1 MNNTK
6 NTVLIISDNA
16 EGIEAL
22 ADIFKEKYNI
32 LTACGKNEAYNILHS
47 KGNNI
52 NAAILNYASEEERN
66 RILQRIAEDFKSIS
80 IVAVIPDAESENR
93 VTELGAADCIISPI
107 NASVAEKRIEGVL
120 CRSELRAMREENR
133 RLKKDAESEIHLSS
147 LMDNV
152 PGGIAIIE
160 TDGITASCTY
170 YNNALL
176 KLFHMKS
183 SEFLSEFDN
192 EAKSEWLKTFIE
204 KSVKSSKVNF
214 SFCIEMKSRG
224 LVTQND
230 EQKYQW
236 IRVSASGIGR
246 IGGRSVMYCIF
257 IDVNEE
263 KHQEQ
268 LAHDKD
274 KELLENEE
282 RIENIMNNTPGALVV
297 CEENDNGDLRVVY
310 CSRGLAEI
318 MGYDDYESFLAK
330 LIEAPTAGTDNP
342 DEVSSFKRALGVAAV
357 TGTSVEQEFRC
368 RGYNGRPIWVMM
380 RGKLMCGEKG
390 RTTVYGFINDITK
403 EKEYEQELKIS
414 VYYDA
419 LTGLYNRNAFYSNA
433 KSLLKDNPNTVYL
446 AMRFNIGSFKLIND
460 IMGRETGDKVL
471 IMVADVLRDLIP
483 ECGLYA
489 RFFADQFSI
498 MIPEG
503 EIEPE
508 IILGT
513 IKREVTEKNIV
524 PHDIQCYVG
533 IYRIT
538 DRETSIEDICDRA
551 AIACRSISGSFNQS
565 VAYYDERMREEM
577 LEEQEICDE
586 AHRAIANNEFCIY
599 YQSVYGIK
607 AKKFVSAEALV
618 RWNHPEKGLIS
629 PGKFIPVFEKNG
641 FIAELDMYVLE
652 QVCKYQ
658 KKRRDLGLEPFP
670 ISVNISRMSLYNPK
684 LFDIINNLTK
694 RYGVDP
700 KYFRIE
706 ITESAYNDNPAQLL
720 ETVKKL
726 RDRSYPVLMD
736 DFGSGYSSLNTLK
749 DIPIDMLKLDMKFM
763 QDFEKNGR
771 VGTIVTSVARMSKWL
786 NLPMLAEGVET
797 KEQYDFL
804 ESIGCSYI
812 QGYLFAKPSSEETFT
827 DLIAKG
833 SVTIN
838 DYSIE
843 TYGIDD
849 DINQLLGNNGLVSKL
864 IGSVFGGLGIYELN
878 EDSLEVIR
886 VNEGYMQ
893 IMGYTPDD
901 FTGEHYNIWDKLHP
915 DDVDKSK
922 SACLEALKTGN
933 AVRATVR
940 RYNRN
945 GELLYLEGIH
955 RRLGGSDENPIFCIA
970 FNDITDRIKN
980 DRIIKQANDRIK
992 GILDATGA
1000 IVVDVDAAN
1009 TTAFCSGD
1017 IDEYGL
1023 DSEKLISLI
1032 KSDRGLSELV
1042 HPDHKE
1048 EMLKF
1053 HNARATERISMEA
1066 MLKSSDGKYRWSR
1079 FTKKCSFD
1087 EDGKLLRIMG
1097 IINDIDAEKR
1107 NAIALEET
1115 RNQVEL
1121 AMANIDAGI
1130 IFFEMNNATLKSKI
1144 KFSNKSFWKILG
1156 KSEPD
1161 PNFNFIDLIRKGISK
1176 QKAAEIGSRTAK
1188 KETNRFAFRLNRE
1201 DGSTA
1206 WIELICT
1213 PTNAN
1218 SGSISS
1224 HMIILTDI
1232 TERYLNESRLEA
1244 IVSNYNGG
1252 LALVSRSSGEIT
1264 LSYAND
1270 KFFRIFNVDAA
1281 NKNEKEFKE
1290 TLLRIIDYRYGSTDM
1305 EINTED
1311 NKIRVVKAHA
1321 FEFES
1326 GVKNEENY
1334 VVTADDVT
1342 LKRREAV
1349 NRIAERSAYA
1359 STGLYDEVF
1368 KIDYKE
1374 RTSVIVYNRLGKGK
1388 VENAKPVNLEYITGE
1403 WIEKNVHPED
1413 RVKMTELLTEPMINA
1428 DFTDMYAQV
1437 RFKNRYSAGKSDK
1450 YVPYGMSIVKSGTD
1464 TCMLFTKDL
1473 ERIDDSHSSAEIAE
1487 MSRLYRLVAEQ
1498 THTTV
1503 IEYDHIT
1510 GKTTSSPSL
1519 KLFAAGSFTEEQ
1531 LSKKENYSQ
1540 GFIVHPDDLSKFKKY
1555 IENLGKAKSPD
1566 SLTLRLKMADGSYK
1580 WCRITVSLTK
1590 NTNGKI
1596 IKSLSTI
1603 NIVHDEVE
1611 ARRKAEEADLLMRKT
1626 IRHIPMGIGIYKLD
1640 GDALTPLYVS
1650 DNTRKIF
1657 GLDDAA
1663 NKVDPNIQRFFV
1675 KNSSLIPGT
1684 ENEFTAECRRSNGS
1698 SFWISSKY
1706 TVKEENGEIIVY
1718 SALDDVT
1725 EKILAQHKQ
1734 SVKDRMYQ
1742 MLLNEAGTMIF
1753 YYDTDKDELTY
1764 HRPTGEEKDEHI
1776 VIDELTKNTD
1786 KLLLLAKDDRKKFIA
1801 ALLRLAKN
1809 NAESTEELV
1818 VHIYAGGLPR
1828 HFKCFFKSICDK
1840 NGKVNQIIG
1849 KIDDVDDEV
1858 AKYEAVRTKAMY
1870 DSLCIDIYNKSTTEE
1885 LIRAKLSG
1893 ARSGAL
1899 IMIDVDDFKSINDRL
1914 GHMFGD
1920 EFLKSFA
1927 AAIKKE
1933 FRDSDVVGRYGG
1945 DEFCIFIGQVT
1956 SDAAEKKC
1964 NQLLEKLSKIEI
1976 PEIGSVKSSIGVA
1989 AVTEDNCEYRQ
2000 LLNQADS
2007 ALYIAKNLGKNQ
2019 VAVFDPHVM
2028 SAGSYRRDEDQTR
2041 DNGNVVLSS
2050 NPEGFSSLILR
2061 IFSAL
2066 YSDPNVENGINKMM
2080 ALVGETFDV
2089 SRVYI
2094 FEDNEDGTIC
2104 SNTFE
2109 WCNNGVN
2116 PEIENLRSVS
2126 YERDLGGCYRD
2137 NFNDDNIFYCHDIN
2151 TLIPLQREMLS
2162 VQGIKSMLQCAIMD
2176 GGVFKGYIGFDEC
2189 RSNRFWTQEQID
2201 ALVFIS
2207 KVISVFLMRDR
2218 SKKQAIN
2225 EKVKEK

>member
-1 MNNTK
+1 MNNRK
-6 NTVLIISDNA
+6 KTVLIISDNT
-16 EGIEAL
+16 EKIDFL
-22 ADIFKEKYNI
+22 SDIFREKYNV
-32 LTACGKNEAYNILHS
+32 LTACEKVEAFNILCAR
-47 KGNNI
+47 GNNI
-52 NAAILNYASEEERN
+52 DVVLLNYEPEEEGN
-66 RILQRIAEDFKSIS
+66 RILRRIAEDFKSVSVI
-80 IVAVIPDAESENR
+80 AVMPDAESENKIIG
-93 VTELGAADCIISPI
+93 LGAADCISGPFS
-107 NASVAEKRIEGVL
+107 ASAAEKRVENVL
-120 CRSELRAMREENR
+120 CQRELQEVREENR
-133 RLKKDAESEIHLSS
+133 RLKRNSELEIHLSA

-160 TDGITASCTY
+160 TDGSGAACTY

-183 SEFLSEFDN
+183 TEFLSEFDKEN
-192 EAKSEWLKTFIE
+192 KSEWLKTFIE
-204 KSVKSSKVNF
+204 KSAKGGKVNY
-214 SFCIEMKSRG
+214 SFCIEINRHG
-224 LVTQND
+224 LVLQND
-230 EQKYQW
+230 EQKNQW
-236 IRVSASGIGR
+236 IHVSASGTGR
-246 IGGRSVMYCIF
+246 SRGRSVMYCVF
-257 IDVNEE
+257 LDVNEE
-263 KHQEQ
+263 KRHEQ
-268 LAHDKD
+268 LVQDED
-274 KELLENEE
+274 QRLLENEE
-282 RIENIMNNTPGALVV
+282 RIEKIMNNAPGALVL
-297 CEENDNGDLRVVY
+297 CEADENGDLRVVY
-310 CSRGLAEI
+310 CSKGLSDIMGSNDYEKYLAE
-318 MGYDDYESFLAK
+318 
-330 LIEAPTAGTDNP
+330 LIEAPTARTDNP
-342 DEVSSFKRALGVAAV
+342 DEVSSFRRAMGVAAV
-357 TGTSVEQEFRC
+357 TGTYVEQEFRC
-368 RGYNGRPIWVMM
+368 RDYNGSLIWVMM
-380 RGKLMCGEKG
+380 RGKLMRGEKG
-390 RTTVYGFINDITK
+390 ITTVYGFINDITK

-419 LTGLYNRNAFYSNA
+419 LTGLYNRSAFYSNA
-433 KSLLKDNPNTVYL
+433 KAMLDENPDTVYL
-446 AMRFNIGSFKLIND
+446 TMQFNIGSFKLIND

-489 RFFADQFSI
+489 RFFADHFAI

-513 IKREVTEKNIV
+513 IKREVTEKEII
-524 PHDIQCYVG
+524 PHDIQCYIG
-533 IYRIT
+533 IYKIT
-538 DRETSIEDICDRA
+538 DRETSIENICDRA
-551 AIACRSISGSFNQS
+551 SIACSSIAGSFNQS

-577 LEEQEICDE
+577 LEEQEICDQ
-586 AHRAIANNEFCIY
+586 AHKAILNNEFCIY

-607 AKKFVSAEALV
+607 DKKFVSAEALV

-658 KKRRDLGLEPFP
+658 KKRRELGLEPFP

-684 LFDIINNLTK
+684 LFDIINDLTK
-694 RYGVDP
+694 RYGIDP
-700 KYFRIE
+700 RYFRIE
-706 ITESAYNDNPAQLL
+706 ITESAYNDNPSQLL
-720 ETVKKL
+720 ETVNKL
-726 RDRSYPVLMD
+726 RERSYPVLMD

-812 QGYLFAKPSSEETFT
+812 QGYLFAKPSSEEVFT
-827 DLIAKG
+827 DLIAQNG
-833 SVTIN
+833 ITIN
-838 DYSIE
+838 DYSE
-843 TYGIDD
+843 ENFDIDD
-849 DINQLLGNNGLVSKL
+849 DLNQLLGDNGLVSKL
-864 IGSVFGGLGIYELN
+864 IGSVFGGLGIYELTK
-878 EDSLEVIR
+878 DKLEVIR

-901 FTGEHYNIWDKLHP
+901 FRGDHFNIWDKLHP
-915 DDVDKSK
+915 EDVEKSK
-922 SACLEALKTGN
+922 AACLEAMKTGD

-940 RYNRN
+940 RYNRA
-945 GELLYLEGIH
+945 GEIIYLEGIH

-970 FNDITDRIKN
+970 FNDITERIKN
-980 DRIIKQANDRIK
+980 DKIIRQAKDRIDE
-992 GILDATGA
+992 ILDATGA
-1000 IVVDVDAAN
+1000 IVIDVDTIN
-1009 TTAFCSGD
+1009 ETAFCSGD
-1017 IDEYGL
+1017 TNEYGL
-1023 DSEKLISLI
+1023 TPDQLIELI
-1032 KSDRGLSELV
+1032 KSDHGLSALV
-1042 HPDHKE
+1042 HPDHQK

-1053 HNARATERISMEA
+1053 HNAEASEKISSEA
-1066 MLKSSDGKYRWSR
+1066 LLKCADGSYRWTR
-1079 FTKKCSFD
+1079 FTKKCSYD
-1087 EDGKLLRIMG
+1087 ENGKLLRIMG
-1097 IINDIDAEKR
+1097 IVNDIDVEKR
-1107 NAIALEET
+1107 MANALEET

-1121 AMANIDAGI
+1121 AMANIGAGI
-1130 IFFEMNNATLKSKI
+1130 IFFEMDNTTYKAKI
-1144 KFSNKSFWKILG
+1144 KFSNKSFWTILG

-1161 PNFNFIDLIRKGISK
+1161 PDFNFIGLIKGGISK
-1176 QKAAEIGSRTAK
+1176 QQASEIGNKTAK
-1188 KETNRFAFRLNRE
+1188 GETNRFVFRLNRE

-1213 PTNAN
+1213 PTKLD
-1218 SGSISS
+1218 SGGKSN

-1232 TERYLNESRLEA
+1232 TERYLNASKLEA

-1252 LALVSRSSGEIT
+1252 LALVSRKNGEIL
-1264 LSYAND
+1264 LSYANE
-1270 KFFRIFNVDAA
+1270 KFFRIFNEDEAKVDT
-1281 NKNEKEFKE
+1281 KEFNK
-1290 TLLRIIDYRYGSTDM
+1290 TLLHVINYRYGSTDM
-1305 EINTED
+1305 EIKTED
-1311 NKIRVVKAHA
+1311 NKTRVVKAHA

-1326 GVKNEENY
+1326 GVKGEENY

-1359 STGLYDEVF
+1359 STGLYNEVF
-1368 KIDYKE
+1368 NLDYRD
-1374 RTSVIVYNRLGKGK
+1374 RTSVMVFSRLGKDK
-1388 VENAKPVNLEYITGE
+1388 VKNAKPIDLEYITGE
-1403 WIEKNVHPED
+1403 WIEKNVHPDD
-1413 RVKMTELLTEPMINA
+1413 RVKMSELLTEPMINA
-1428 DFTDMYAQV
+1428 DFTDMYAHV
-1437 RFKNRYSAGKSDK
+1437 RLKNRYSSGSNDK
-1450 YVPYGMSIVKSGTD
+1450 YVPYGMAMVKSGTE

-1473 ERIDDSHSSAEIAE
+1473 ERMDDSHTSAEVAE
-1487 MSRLYRLVAEQ
+1487 MGRLYRLVAEQ
-1498 THTTV
+1498 TNTTV

-1540 GFIVHPDDLSKFKKY
+1540 GLIVYPDDLKKYKKY
-1555 IENLGKAKSPD
+1555 IKELDKAETAKVI
-1566 SLTLRLKMADGSYK
+1566 TIRLKMADGSYK
-1580 WCRITVSLTK
+1580 WCRITVSLTR
-1590 NTNGKI
+1590 NADGDI
-1596 IKSLSTI
+1596 IKSLSTV

-1626 IRHIPMGIGIYKLD
+1626 IRHIPMGVGIYRLD
-1640 GDALTPLYVS
+1640 GDSLNPLYIS

-1663 NKVDPNIQRFFV
+1663 NKVDLSVQKGFIQS
-1675 KNSSLIPGT
+1675 SSLVPGT
-1684 ENEFTAECRRSNGS
+1684 ENEFTAECHRKNGS
-1698 SFWISSKY
+1698 TFWINSKY
-1706 TVKEENGEIIVY
+1706 TVREEDGEIIVY

-1725 EKILAQHKQ
+1725 EKILTQHKQ

-1742 MLLNEAGTMIF
+1742 MLLNETGTMVF
-1753 YYDTDKDELTY
+1753 YYDTEKDEFTY
-1764 HRPTGEEKDEHI
+1764 HQPSGGEKNEHI
-1776 VIDELTKNTD
+1776 VIDELMKNTD
-1786 KLLLLAKDDRKKFIA
+1786 KLSLFEENDRKKFIGV
-1801 ALLRLAKN
+1801 LLRLTES
-1809 NAESTEELV
+1809 NAESTEELGV
-1818 VHIYAGGLPR
+1818 KIYFNGLPKY
-1828 HFKCFFKSICDK
+1828 FKCFFKSVCGE

-1858 AKYEAVRTKAMY
+1858 VRYEAARAKAMY
-1870 DSLCIDIYNKSTTEE
+1870 DALCIDIYNKSTTEE
-1885 LIRAKLSG
+1885 LIRAKLTNG
-1893 ARSGAL
+1893 RGGAL

-1927 AAIKKE
+1927 TSIKKE
-1933 FRDSDVVGRYGG
+1933 FRDSDIVGRYGG
-1945 DEFCIFIGQVT
+1945 DEFCIFIGQVN
-1956 SDAAEKKC
+1956 SEAAEKKC
-1964 NQLLEKLSKIEI
+1964 NELLKKLSQIEI
-1976 PEIGSVKSSIGVA
+1976 PEIGSVRSSAGIA

-2007 ALYIAKNLGKNQ
+2007 ALYIAKNRGKNQ
-2019 VAVFDPHVM
+2019 VVVFDPGAM
-2028 SAGSYRRDEDQTR
+2028 SEGSYRTNEGLERDSRT
-2041 DNGNVVLSS
+2041 VVLSS
-2050 NPEGFSSLILR
+2050 NPEGFSSLIMR

-2066 YSDPNVENGINKMM
+2066 YSDSNVDNSINKMM

-2094 FEDNEDGTIC
+2094 FEDNEDGTTC

-2109 WCNNGVN
+2109 WCNNGID
-2116 PEIENLRSVS
+2116 PEIENLRNVS
-2126 YERDLGGCYRD
+2126 YEKDLGGSYRD

-2151 TLIPLQREMLS
+2151 TLIPLQREILS

-2176 GGVFKGYIGFDEC
+2176 GGDFKGYIGFDEC

-2225 EKVKEK
+2225 EKEK